1 MKKKILS
8 LFALCITLITIF
20 SFGFAT
26 NVNAAFNGTRW
37 TTRPITF
44 YATNQLNANQIAALK
59 SAMAE
64 WNSIGKGTFFTYGG
78 QLNSSIVAVDGK
90 NVVGK
95 AAIFSVEIVA
105 MTNLQYNTST
115 HITAEADISLNSNIN
130 LNRYNMKTVFMHE
143 LGHVLGLADTE
154 ETNSIM
160 HKNYE
165 NNAGKITSYDI
176 ADINKLY

>member
-8 LFALCITLITIF
+8 LFVLCVTLITIF

-26 NVNAAFNGTRW
+26 NVNAALNGTKW
-37 TTRPITF
+37 NTRPITF
-44 YATNQLNANQIAALK
+44 YATNQLNANEISALK
-59 SAMAE
+59 SAIAE

-78 QLNSSIVAVDGK
+78 QLGSSIVAVDGK

-95 AAIFSVEIVA
+95 SNIPSITTLAL
-105 MTNLQYNTST
+105 TNLQYNTST
-115 HITAEADISLNSNIN
+115 YVTIEADISLNSNKN
-130 LNRYNMKTVFMHE
+130 LTGYNMKTIFMHE
-143 LGHVLGLADTE
+143 LGHVLGLADTD

-165 NNAGKITSYDI
+165 NNKGQITSYDI
-176 ADINKLY
+176 ADINRLY